1 MREMEYDFS
10 KSKIP
15 KGLSYPLKRS
25 LLDKAFEEYEIS
37 QIFVVYYFLRTGG
50 NIVMRADYHGEG
62 EQNFATGKTTV
73 TVYAVPSE
81 ERKRTEDLLVQQG
94 LPALMKWIKNIE
106 ISNQGFRIKD
116 RHFVM
121 ECKNNELH
129 FRQFE

>member
-1 MREMEYDFS
+1 MEYGFS
-10 KSKIP
+10 KDKVP

-25 LLDKAFEEYEIS
+25 VLDSSFEEYEIS
-37 QIFVVYYFLRTGG
+37 QIFFVYYFLRTGG
-50 NIVMRADYHGEG
+50 NNVMRADYEGEG
-62 EQNFATGKTTV
+62 KKNFAAGKTTV

-81 ERKRTEDLLVQQG
+81 KRKITENLLVQQG
-94 LPALMKWIKNIE
+94 LPALLNWIKNIE
-106 ISNQGFRIKD
+106 TSNEGFRIKD